1 MMMTGHCLCGA
12 VRLEASAPPVSVTH
26 CHCSM
31 CRRHSGAAV
40 LTYARFDAG
49 AVTFSGPPAVVYRSS
64 PGARRT
70 HCGRCGSPVSF
81 LYDGEP
87 QSIYVVAGILDQAN
101 ALLPSAHWYEADRLP
116 WLHMEDGLPRHAT
129 QPDGTDEAS

>member
-87 QSIYVVAGILDQAN
+87 QAIYVVAGILDQAN
-101 ALLPSAHWYEADRLP
+101 TLLPSAHWYEADRLP